1 MSDNSSIPP
10 EQPLLQQNEPDT
22 EASEEANAA
31 IQVTSAPE
39 AQEDQPVELGD
50 HIIIEG
56 GQLDGTTGRVYYR
69 SGELIRIMADG
80 NTDRLVEIPL
90 IEGEPDPALEI
101 KTIAFIS
108 KRQYPEFVRQQGY
121 QLEETLE
128 TFRKQRDQNE
138 IPLRGPIYIIKGID
152 TTEDSITVQ
161 DNTNAPLKTIEF
173 GYIGIPLEED
183 FVILRA
189 REPLE
194 DLQTALQEAETSVVP
209 LEQPKPLFRIL
220 GTIKIEAIPEK
231 QEIPEVD
238 QTPND
243 AIQRADNITSFMKE
257 KTAAEKKNPKTL
269 KEVER
274 YTDLLLI
281 MRNEI
286 VNYSNT
292 GKPERDPK
300 KTSALTLI
308 DLLESGAP
316 LSRPVL
322 DIVKNIYVDALAGDE
337 RKSGIHANSLANVI
351 HASLTYQA
359 LQKPIPT
366 TENMKNAPWILRWQ
380 TYVDRFFRAWTSG
393 AGTPLKPILK
403 DTDFF
408 RGTIPD
414 LNIKSING
422 FPTLIFRNVQG
433 RTLPFDDTKTLTTA
447 YLEKINFSY
456 MRGVSERKGKP
467 TNKRELVQI
476 SSPDEAAILH
486 YLLFPYTITRTMGSS
501 RSGSLLIDSIR
512 SQEPIHTIQDVLKEV
527 GVPTEE
533 EPVASNII
541 AVGPEGNTLGDID
554 IWEFLKRI
562 PVGDVKGFADY
573 LDVFVAIGLDKFE
586 LTTKQLETINEIL
599 NENMAMRKEALRI
612 MIEKNKELIDNP
624 PEVKQQSFCLR
635 TEYSEE
641 LLNIYISEPDLKK
654 ALIQFYNKTPIYA
667 KNDLAQLAYLLKE
680 YPDYTDATIGGK
692 DKAISRER
700 IRAFLDK
707 AQENLRNLFREQLKE
722 VLKGSE
728 PVLNRCPHVRDYNLL
743 QKVPDITD
751 RMKLF
756 KDFVRRYRSPV
767 ESENPHFFS
776 CLNCGLNLICK
787 HEYELLQEFLKPME
801 AGVIHKNILLNF
813 SGGQFQGKYI
823 CAACGQSIQDIEYDN
838 SLERDENGV
847 PLIGRGVL
855 EDPDEKQ
862 IEDEELAL
870 GAPIFDEQDEEANGN
885 DIPVVIQTS
894 SGPYKFSDSLIC
906 LNPQPGKVAT
916 QEIVL
921 KCIYGVAYE
930 LFIRLGIYPREQSLS
945 DIVTRVHADL
955 LKLDSREVFMRKQAA
970 LAQRKGT
977 TAGAVDYDVYINR
990 RLISFT
996 ACYVLIDIQTKIPDY
1011 QVMKALQ
1018 GCRST
1023 FIGYPL
1029 GPKEDTGAMEYIA
1042 CAVSSVQRDRA
1053 PWNLTGWL
1061 RERNEVKRRSAILS
1075 LCMNLM
1081 DTIVQDGNIQMKFTA
1096 KQNFVAEMKGGGV
1109 AALTNES
1116 LPPSFLPHFY
1126 NPAVEGEVVTESAGR
1141 TTLNQIWL
1149 TQANE
1154 LAKKTAIIHEWSPFS
1169 ETSCCFYDVTRPGAF
1184 WAENN
1189 LASTGSTAPLG
1200 PYGSQLN
1207 VHFDARPTKMIR
1219 LETPDEA
1226 FPNVFLKVC
1235 FRGPRKGLPHEPGY
1249 TNFCPHCRFQFPT
1262 NPTVMEISEGE
1273 KALTEQQIIVN
1284 TETFN
1289 DLLDQVH
1296 LKYQV
1301 PNLQVKPRIEQSDFF
1316 TKLRDMATSPYTTW
1330 QADIQACFE
1339 LLSALP
1345 PTATSLQQVGAWTP
1359 LLDRLRVHES
1369 GVKVRLGNDETTFQ
1383 NLKSLCELNPTEVR
1397 SNLVTYFIAPF
1408 QRGIVGYRTDEL
1420 EKGVSSDFK
1429 FSDQHKKKISEF
1441 LRAHYQIQNE
1451 FSTAFSSAL
1460 IKARA
1465 VELLGRLHAI
1475 VNILDNLRTSLIN
1488 VGGEQ
1493 IIPYLIRSMI
1503 MGAVY
1508 EYADLNRVPPNAIS
1522 GRNMPPGQTNTN
1534 AAADPSDS
1542 FGEIHQSLKV
1552 ISNCIARFAFEAKKY
1567 TDKEVRELIKQRE
1580 EVEKQDWI
1588 QRLKRM
1594 TKEER
1599 QQEMRNKKLGL
1610 GDYAVGGSRDIY
1622 AYRGNRWDA
1631 EEAERARYGHT
1642 DFEYPG
1648 VGPEGYPD
1656 PQGRPRD
1663 RDGFPIHGL
1672 PNAED
1677 AGDYTHTQRRE
1688 EDY

>member
-1 MSDNSSIPP
+1 MSEESSIPRA
-10 EQPLLQQNEPDT
+10 QPLLQENQPDAEESL
-22 EASEEANAA
+22 EADGA
-31 IQVTSAPE
+31 IQVSTAPE
-39 AQEDQPVELGD
+39 EQEEQPVELGD
-50 HIIIEG
+50 HILIEG
-56 GQLDGTTGRVYYR
+56 GQLDGTTGKVYYR
-69 SGELIRIMADG
+69 SADLIRVLADG
-80 NTDRLVEIPL
+80 NTDRLVDIPL
-90 IEGEPDPALEI
+90 VEGEPDPSLEV
-101 KTIAFIS
+101 KTIAFIA
-108 KRQYPEFVRQQGY
+108 KRQYPEFVKQQGF
-121 QLEETLE
+121 QVDETLE
-128 TFRKQRDQNE
+128 TFKKQRGQND
-138 IPLRGPIYIIKGID
+138 IPIRGPIYVIKGINESD
-152 TTEDSITVQ
+152 DSITVQ
-161 DNTNAPLKTIEF
+161 DTTNAPERNIEF
-173 GYIGIPLEED
+173 GYIGIPLEEE
-183 FVILRA
+183 FVVLRA

-194 DLQTALQEAETSVVP
+194 DLQTALQEAETSLPPV
-209 LEQPKPLFRIL
+209 EQPKPLFRIL

-269 KEVER
+269 KDVER
-274 YTDLLLI
+274 YTDLLMI

-286 VNYSNT
+286 VTYSNT
-292 GKPERDPK
+292 GKPESDPK

-322 DIVKNIYVDALAGDE
+322 DIVKNIYVDTLSGDE
-337 RKSGIHANSLANVI
+337 RKSGIHSYNLANLVNTSI
-351 HASLTYQA
+351 QYQDI
-359 LQKPIPT
+359 QKPIPT

-380 TYVDRFFRAWTSG
+380 TYVDRFFRTWTPGS
-393 AGTPLKPILK
+393 GTPLKPILK

-408 RGTIPD
+408 RGSIPN
-414 LNIKSING
+414 LSVKTING
-422 FPTLIFRNVQG
+422 FPTLVFRNVQG
-433 RTLPFDDTKTLTTA
+433 KTLPFDDTKTLTTS

-467 TNKRELVQI
+467 TNKRDLVQI
-476 SSPDEAAILH
+476 SSPDEAAVLH

-501 RSGSLLIDSIR
+501 RSGSLLLDSIR
-512 SQEPIHTIQDVLKEV
+512 SQGQIHTIQDVLQEV
-527 GVPTEE
+527 GMPTEE
-533 EPVASNII
+533 EPVATNII
-541 AVGPEGNTLGDID
+541 TVGPEGNTLGDID

-562 PVGDVKGFADY
+562 PVGDVRGFGDF
-573 LDVFVAIGLDKFE
+573 LDVFIAIGLDKFE
-586 LTTKQLETINEIL
+586 LTSKQLETLNEIL
-599 NENMAMRKEALRI
+599 NENLAMKKEALRI
-612 MIEKNKELIDNP
+612 LIEKNKDLVENP
-624 PEVKQQSFCLR
+624 PEVRQQLFCLR
-635 TEYSEE
+635 PEFSED
-641 LLNIYISEPDLKK
+641 LLNLYLSEPDLKK
-654 ALIQFYNKTPIYA
+654 ALQQFYNKTPIYA

-692 DKAISRER
+692 DRAISRER

-722 VLKGSE
+722 VLKGAE
-728 PVLNRCPHVRDYNLL
+728 PVPNRCPHVRDYTLI
-743 QKVPDITD
+743 QKVPDVTD
-751 RMKLF
+751 RMKLL

-767 ESENPHFFS
+767 ESENPDFFS
-776 CLNCGLNLICK
+776 CLTCGLNLICK

-801 AGVIHKNILLNF
+801 AGVIHKNILLKY

-823 CAACGQSIQDIEYDN
+823 CAACGQPIQDVEYDN

-855 EDPDEKQ
+855 EDPDQKQ
-862 IEDEELAL
+862 IEEEDLAL
-870 GAPIFDEQDEEANGN
+870 GAPILDEQDEEANGN

-894 SGPYKFSDSLIC
+894 AGPYKFSDSLMC
-906 LNPQPGKVAT
+906 LNPQPGKIAT
-916 QEIVL
+916 QELVL
-921 KCIYGVAYE
+921 QCIYGVARE
-930 LFIRLGIYPREQSLS
+930 LYMRLGIYPREQSLS

-955 LKLDSREVFMRKQAA
+955 MKLDGRDVFMKKQAA

-1011 QVMKALQ
+1011 QVMSALA
-1018 GCRST
+1018 GCRAT

-1029 GPKEDTGAMEYIA
+1029 GDKEDKGAMEYIA
-1042 CAVSSVQRDRA
+1042 CAVASIQRDRA

-1061 RERNEVKRRSAILS
+1061 RERNEQKRRAAILS

-1081 DTIVQDGNIQMKFTA
+1081 DTILQDGNIQMKYTA
-1096 KQNFVAEMKGGGV
+1096 KETYKRELQGGGTV
-1109 AALTNES
+1109 ALTNEK
-1116 LPPSFLPHFY
+1116 LPLSFLPHFY
-1126 NPAVEGEVVTESAGR
+1126 NPATEGEVVTESAGR
-1141 TTLNQIWL
+1141 TTLTQIWF

-1154 LAKKTAIIHEWSPFS
+1154 LAKKTAVIREWSPFS
-1169 ETSCCFYDVTRPGAF
+1169 ETSCCFHNVIQPGAF
-1184 WAENN
+1184 WADNN
-1189 LASTGSTAPLG
+1189 LASTGSTPPVG
-1200 PYGSQLN
+1200 PNGSQLV

-1219 LETPDEA
+1219 LETPAEA

-1249 TNFCPHCRFQFPT
+1249 TNYCPWCKFQFPD
-1262 NPTVMEISEGE
+1262 NPTVISVSDGE
-1273 KALTEQQIIVN
+1273 KALNEQQIIVN
-1284 TETFN
+1284 NDTFN
-1289 DLLDQVH
+1289 ELLDQVH

-1301 PNLQVKPRIEQSDFF
+1301 PEIKIKPRIEQTVFF
-1316 TKLRDMATSPYTTW
+1316 TQFRDMNPSPYTAW

-1339 LLSALP
+1339 LLSRLP
-1345 PTATSLQQVGAWTP
+1345 QNATPLQQTGAWTP
-1359 LLDRLRVHES
+1359 LLDKLRTHEA
-1369 GVKVRLGNDETTFQ
+1369 GVKVRLGNDEATFQ
-1383 NLKSLCELNPTEVR
+1383 NLKSLCELKPNELR

-1408 QRGIVGYRTDEL
+1408 QRGVLDYKTGEL
-1420 EKGVSSDFK
+1420 EKGVSTDFK
-1429 FSDQHKKKISEF
+1429 FSDQHKKSIQDF
-1441 LRAHYQIQNE
+1441 LKSHYQIQNE
-1451 FSTAFSSAL
+1451 FSSAFTSSL

-1465 VELLGRLHAI
+1465 VEFLGRLHSI
-1475 VNILDNLRTSLIN
+1475 VNILDNLRVNLIQA
-1488 VGGEQ
+1488 GGEQ
-1493 IIPYLIRSMI
+1493 LIPYLTRSMI
-1503 MGAVY
+1503 MGAVF
-1508 EYADLNRVPPNAIS
+1508 EYADLNRIPPSALS
-1522 GRNMPPGQTNTN
+1522 GRNMPPGETGTN

-1567 TDKEVRELIKQRE
+1567 SDKEVRELIKQRE

-1622 AYRGNRWDA
+1622 AYRASRWDA
-1631 EEAERARYGHT
+1631 EQAERARYGHT

-1648 VGPEGYPD
+1648 AGPEGYGN
-1656 PQGRPRD
+1656 PQGRPVD

-1672 PNAED
+1672 PNAQD
-1677 AGDYTHTQRRE
+1677 AGDYSHNQQG
-1688 EDY
+1688 EDDY